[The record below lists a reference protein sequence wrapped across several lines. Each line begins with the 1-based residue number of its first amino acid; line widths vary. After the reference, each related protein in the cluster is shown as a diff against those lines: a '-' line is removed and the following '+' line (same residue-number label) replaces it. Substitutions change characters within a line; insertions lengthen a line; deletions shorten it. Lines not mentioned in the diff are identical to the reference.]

1 MLGLI
6 ILVLLPPAVSLV
18 CWCIDDEPQDTP
30 RIWSLIMRFL
40 RALKVV
46 LSALD
51 KRGITRENVAIL
63 SSGAVMYFCGARTW
77 LGCIIVLLAAQ
88 TIVAVI
94 LAAIISTRKGHK

>member
-63 SSGAVMYFCGARTW
+63 SSGAVMYFCGA
-77 LGCIIVLLAAQ
+77 IVLLAAQ